1 MFKLHI
7 ITTSVPSTF
16 RGSKSE
22 PMKFTGFSKFGM
34 LSADHNCSSNRTK
47 KKRKQA
53 SALRLMTELGSE
65 SNAHGLAKIATSVT
79 TKRKVLW
86 SLLVI
91 VGFTAATLQL
101 SFLVQKYLSFQVV
114 EVSNMKEGMPVEFPS
129 VTICNI
135 ATISITKVNKLLE
148 QNSSDIRNW
157 FEFIQQTNFGKHNM
171 RMDTHQAFYENLP
184 EEARSIGHS
193 IENFVVNC
201 RFNQRDCGPANF
213 SLFFDGKNYYNC
225 YTFNSGYDE
234 EKKKPKDEKLL
245 MHTTG
250 PQNGLSLII
259 SLDNDNPTPGGYGI
273 YQLHNHIA
281 FSAGV
286 RAQVHAPNTMPSPA
300 DHGFDVPPGYSTSVG
315 LKAILHSRLPHPHGN
330 CTFDNLEG
338 EREYRNTIFTCL
350 QLCKQRV
357 LVRVCGCK
365 TAALPMYK
373 ETDPAKGNIPFC
385 GSIKNWK
392 DKSKDFQQEEKVELE
407 PLMCEEKVLENL
419 NNDRSYEKSCGCFQP
434 CHETAYQKSLSLSYW
449 PLEFYQYNVLQE
461 LYLMRGIPMTSD
473 LIQQAYDTLDNL
485 VKIYAP
491 YAMQGIHVDYNTS
504 DLNDKI
510 RASDLIRQNL
520 IRLNIYLEDLSIV
533 EFLQMPAYEL
543 ADLFADIGGT
553 LGLWMGISVLTI
565 MELVELILSLFYLL
579 FMSESDM
586 ADSADEHHE
595 HEEKHSMLN
604 HHSDISH
611 SNKYDHFQYD
621 RPLFHSPFDRHAES
635 PI

>member
-1 MFKLHI
+1 
-7 ITTSVPSTF
+7 
-16 RGSKSE
+16 
-22 PMKFTGFSKFGM
+22 MKFTGFSKFGI
-34 LSADHNCSSNRTK
+34 LSSEHTPATTK
-47 KKRKQA
+47 HSRKKRKKE
-53 SALRLMTELGSE
+53 SALRIMTSLGSE
-65 SNAHGLAKIATSVT
+65 SNAHGLAKIATSLT

-91 VGFTAATLQL
+91 LGFTAATVQL
-101 SFLVQKYLSFQVV
+101 SFLVKKFLSYNVV
-114 EVSNMKEGMPVEFPS
+114 EVSNMKEGMPVEFPA

-135 ATISITKVNKLLE
+135 ATISIAKVNKLLE
-148 QNSSDIRNW
+148 TNNSDIREW
-157 FEFIQQTNFGKHNM
+157 FQFIQTTNFGKHNT

-184 EEARSIGHS
+184 DDARSIGHS

-201 RFNQRDCGPANF
+201 RFNQRDCGPMNF

-234 EKKKPKDEKLL
+234 EKQQPKEEKIL

-315 LKAILHSRLPHPHGN
+315 LKALLHSRLPHPHGN
-330 CTFDNLEG
+330 CTFNNLDG
-338 EREYRNTIFTCL
+338 ERVYKNTIFTCL
-350 QLCKQRV
+350 QLCKQRL

-373 ETDPAKGNIPFC
+373 ETDPRKGNIPFC
-385 GSIKNWK
+385 GAIKNWK
-392 DKSKDFQQEEKVELE
+392 DKADDFKAKEKVELQT
-407 PLMCEEKVLENL
+407 LMCEEKVLENL
-419 NNDRSYEKSCGCFQP
+419 NNDRSYENSCGCFQP

-461 LYLMRGIPMTSD
+461 LYIARNISMTSD
-473 LIQQAYDTLDNL
+473 LILEAYNTLNDL
-485 VKIYAP
+485 QERYGP
-491 YAMQGIHVDYNTS
+491 YAMQGIHVEYNQS

-510 RASDLIRQNL
+510 RASALIRQNL
-520 IRLNIYLEDLSIV
+520 IRLNIYLEDLSMV
-533 EFLQMPAYEL
+533 EFLQMPAYEHT
-543 ADLFADIGGT
+543 DLFADIGGT

-565 MELVELILSLFYLL
+565 MELVELIINLICLL
-579 FMSESDM
+579 FNSESTNEVEEE
-586 ADSADEHHE
+586 EHQQ
-595 HEEKHSMLN
+595 EEKQNMLEHN
-604 HHSDISH
+604 MNLSSPN
-611 SNKYDHFQYD
+611 SKYDHFQYD
-621 RPLFHSPFDRHAES
+621 RPIFNSPFDRHAES

>member
-1 MFKLHI
+1 
-7 ITTSVPSTF
+7 
-16 RGSKSE
+16 
-22 PMKFTGFSKFGM
+22 MKFTGFAKFDIRSTEHKSSHSKNM
-34 LSADHNCSSNRTK
+34 K

-53 SALRLMTELGSE
+53 SAIRLMTELGSE
-65 SNAHGLAKIATSVT
+65 SNAHGLAKIATSLT

-91 VGFTAATLQL
+91 LGFTAATVQL
-101 SFLVQKYLSFQVV
+101 SFLVKKFLSFQVV
-114 EVSNMKEGMPVEFPS
+114 EVSNMKEGMPVEFPA

-135 ATISITKVNKLLE
+135 ATISIAKVNKLLE
-148 QNSSDIRNW
+148 RNDSYIRDW
-157 FEFIQQTNFGKHNM
+157 FQFIGLTDFGKHDK

-184 EEARSIGHS
+184 DSAQYIGHS

-201 RFNQRDCGPANF
+201 RFNQQDCGPSNF
-213 SLFFDGKNYYNC
+213 SLHYDGKNYYNC

-234 EKKKPKDEKLL
+234 EKKKPKEEKIL

-315 LKAILHSRLPHPHGN
+315 LKAMLHSRLPHPHGN
-330 CTFDNLEG
+330 CTYNNLEG
-338 EREYRNTIFTCL
+338 EREYKNTIFTCL
-350 QLCKQRV
+350 QLCKQRL

-373 ETDPAKGNIPFC
+373 ETDPRMGEIPFC
-385 GSIKNWK
+385 GTIKNWK
-392 DKSKDFQQEEKVELE
+392 DLIDDFKAKEKVELNS
-407 PLMCEEKVLENL
+407 LMCEEKVLQNL

-449 PLEFYQYNVLQE
+449 PLEFYQLSVLQE
-461 LYLMRGIPMTSD
+461 LYIHRNISMTSN
-473 LIQQAYDTLDNL
+473 LIKDAYERLND
-485 VKIYAP
+485 IQERYRP
-491 YAMQGIHVDYNTS
+491 YAMSGLHVEYNTS

-510 RASDLIRQNL
+510 RASAAIRQNL
-520 IRLNIYLEDLSIV
+520 IRLNIYLEDLSMV
-533 EFLQMPAYEL
+533 EFLQMPAYEHT
-543 ADLFADIGGT
+543 DLFADIGGT
-553 LGLWMGISVLTI
+553 LGLWMGISVLTV
-565 MELVELILSLFYLL
+565 MEFIELLINLVFLL
-579 FMSESDM
+579 FNSESRQETDDEEYDPEDKHNM
-586 ADSADEHHE
+586 LEHHDNQ
-595 HEEKHSMLN
+595 SQP
-604 HHSDISH
+604 IS
-611 SNKYDHFQYD
+611 KYDHFQYD
-621 RPLFHSPFDRHAES
+621 RPIFNSPFDRHAES